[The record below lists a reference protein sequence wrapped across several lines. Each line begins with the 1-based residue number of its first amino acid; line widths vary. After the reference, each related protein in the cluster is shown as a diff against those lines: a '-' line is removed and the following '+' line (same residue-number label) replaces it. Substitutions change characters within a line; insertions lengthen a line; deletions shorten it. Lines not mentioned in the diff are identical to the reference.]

1 MKPGSMSRAQLLERA
16 RAGCVIDGDCWLWK
30 GAHSDD
36 NYPLIFLKKRGTS
49 LRRKVFEWAGRSIP
63 QGVFIALTCT
73 HANCLNPAH
82 MKPVTKNAS
91 RKGQA
96 ASAGHVARVTL
107 GKRNS
112 PFAKLSMDKAREI
125 RRRAGEGEKHPSIAQ
140 DYGVS
145 ASLVSQVALGRV
157 WREPS
162 PWQGLA

>member
-1 MKPGSMSRAQLLERA
+1 MSRAQLLQHTQQN
-16 RAGCVIDGDCWLWK
+16 CVIDGDCWLWK
-30 GAHSDD
+30 GAHSNDG
-36 NYPLIFLKKRGTS
+36 YPLIFRKKRGTS

-63 QGVFIALTCT
+63 QGAFIALTCT

-82 MKPVTKNAS
+82 MKCVTKNAL
-91 RKGQA
+91 RKGKP
-96 ASAGHVARVTL
+96 ASAVHVARTTL

-112 PFAKLSMDKAREI
+112 RFAKLTMDKAREI
-125 RRRAGEGEKHPSIAQ
+125 RRRAGEGEKYPVIAH